1 MAGASVSPPVPFA
14 ADGVSPPGSAGP
26 RGIVRTCHHRPVLG
40 LLGSS
45 GPPATVGDVIAADV
59 GDGVIDNIIISSA
72 THRWWGLLTLVVL
85 AATVALLTWDVG
97 KGRAA
102 TRTTRWSFL
111 AAQVVLV
118 GQALLGIKLLDQGQG
133 IVQLYIHY
141 IGGLI
146 PLGAFLAGGWLAR
159 GDTPRSA
166 RLLLI
171 LLVVGLA
178 SGVMAFTIGQAYVN
192 G

>member
-1 MAGASVSPPVPFA
+1 M
-14 ADGVSPPGSAGP
+14 SA
-26 RGIVRTCHHRPVLG
+26 T
-40 LLGSS
+40 
-45 GPPATVGDVIAADV
+45 DV
-59 GDGVIDNIIISSA
+59 GDGVIDNIIIDSA
-72 THRWWGLLTLVVL
+72 AHRWWGLLTLIVL
-85 AATVALLTWDVG
+85 AAAVTLLTWDVG

-102 TRTTRWSFL
+102 TPSTRWSFL
-111 AAQVVLV
+111 AAQIALV

-166 RLLLI
+166 RILLI

-178 SGVMAFTIGQAYVN
+178 SGVMAFTIGRAYVN
-192 G
+192 R

>member
-1 MAGASVSPPVPFA
+1 VS
-14 ADGVSPPGSAGP
+14 
-26 RGIVRTCHHRPVLG
+26 
-40 LLGSS
+40 
-45 GPPATVGDVIAADV
+45 ATDV
-59 GDGVIDNIIISSA
+59 GDGVIDNIIIDSA
-72 THRWWGLLTLVVL
+72 AHRWWGLLTLIVL
-85 AATVALLTWDVG
+85 AAAVTLLTWDVG

-102 TRTTRWSFL
+102 TPSTRWSFL
-111 AAQVVLV
+111 AAQIALV

-166 RLLLI
+166 RILLI